1 MRHHKLLAMALG
13 GLALVGGAARPA
25 AAATTDPHF
34 ISMVGSVNITDSETF
49 GSDEH
54 CARGLFGTGSAQLPT
69 TKVARIN
76 DVDNGCGGEIRVEA
90 RISATLSSNGT
101 MCMSGNQARILLF
114 EGTSESTTDLD
125 GEVDLVGCVRV
136 GETRT
141 FQSTVFNTDEGGDSA
156 TFTIDLRV
164 N

>member
-1 MRHHKLLAMALG
+1 MRHLKLLAMAVG

-49 GSDEH
+49 GSNEH
-54 CARGLFGTGSAQLPT
+54 CARGLFGTGAAQLPT
-69 TKVARIN
+69 TKVATVT
-76 DVDNGCGGEIRVEA
+76 DTDNGCGGEIRVEA
-90 RISATLSSNGT
+90 RITATLSSNGT
-101 MCMSGNQARILLF
+101 FCMSGNQARILLY

-125 GEVDLVGCVRV
+125 GEVHLVGCVQP
-136 GETRT
+136 GQTRT
-141 FQSTVFNTDEGGDSA
+141 WQGTVNNTDEGGDFA
-156 TFTIDLRV
+156 TFNIDLRV